1 MCLSL
6 ITPIKIRT
14 ILTTACDHH
23 AAAKALVSVLLI
35 DLQEKLVRLAR
46 PERFERP
53 RMVKKL
59 ASSEESVGVSLTIR
73 DRVRPNCGGYSGF
86 LASN

>member
-1 MCLSL
+1 MISKYAPLATSNASQFVD
-6 ITPIKIRT
+6 
-14 ILTTACDHH
+14 ILLRGLAGD
-23 AAAKALVSVLLI
+23 ALAGPDFSGLPALR
-35 DLQEKLVRLAR
+35 DATKVRII
-46 PERFERP
+46 
-53 RMVKKL
+53 